1 MCDYYYYVYYY
12 NRSYKLVREI
22 VAAPTAIQAMR
33 CVRRLP
39 DCLYVE
45 RAEIHNRVPVKEGQ
59 A

>member
-1 MCDYYYYVYYY
+1 MYYYYVYYY
-12 NRSYKLVREI
+12 NRSYKLVRE
-22 VAAPTAIQAMR
+22 VVTAPTAVQAIGIVKSM
-33 CVRRLP
+33 P

>member
-1 MCDYYYYVYYY
+1 MYDYYYHVYYY
-12 NRSYKLVREI
+12 NRSHKLVRET
-22 VAAPTAIQAMR
+22 VTAPTAIQAMV
-33 CVRRLP
+33 CVSRLP